1 MEGEIALKN
10 MKRNK
15 KKYRITILSLFV
27 SIVLFI
33 AFSGY
38 MKYALSGIDSYT
50 ELPNYDAILSYYL
63 TSENRISE
71 KDYLEEIAKNTD
83 IKKLFQYHIYH
94 LVTDTNLNK
103 KEYYNDKFYELEQTS
118 IARMDNV
125 LLLQVNDKTYQ
136 NMLKAINKKEIKLK
150 ALELLNNMNLKDRC
164 NHFPKELS
172 GGEQQRVAIARAL
185 INNPTIIL
193 ADEPTGSLDPENE
206 TKILKILKKLSD
218 DGKCVIVVSHSN
230 EILRYADKVL
240 KIKDG
245 ELI

>member
-1 MEGEIALKN
+1 
-10 MKRNK
+10 
-15 KKYRITILSLFV
+15 
-27 SIVLFI
+27 
-33 AFSGY
+33 
-38 MKYALSGIDSYT
+38 
-50 ELPNYDAILSYYL
+50 
-63 TSENRISE
+63 
-71 KDYLEEIAKNTD
+71 
-83 IKKLFQYHIYH
+83 
-94 LVTDTNLNK
+94 
-103 KEYYNDKFYELEQTS
+103 
-118 IARMDNV
+118 
-125 LLLQVNDKTYQ
+125 
-136 NMLKAINKKEIKLK
+136 
-150 ALELLNNMNLKDRC
+150 MNLKDRC

>member
-1 MEGEIALKN
+1 MKEVLKIENLTKTYIKSKRKFCVLSNVNYNFNSNTFYCINGKSGAGKTTLIEILGLLKN
-10 MKRNK
+10 YENGKLIINGKDTSELSEKEKAIIRNQKIGFVFQSFYLIPTMTALENVMLPLYVNK
-15 KKYRITILSLFV
+15 K
-27 SIVLFI
+27 
-33 AFSGY
+33 
-38 MKYALSGIDSYT
+38 
-50 ELPNYDAILSYYL
+50 
-63 TSENRISE
+63 
-71 KDYLEEIAKNTD
+71 
-83 IKKLFQYHIYH
+83 
-94 LVTDTNLNK
+94 
-103 KEYYNDKFYELEQTS
+103 
-118 IARMDNV
+118 
-125 LLLQVNDKTYQ
+125 
-136 NMLKAINKKEIKLK
+136 INKKEIKLK

>member
-1 MEGEIALKN
+1 MTALEN
-10 MKRNK
+10 VMLPLYVNK
-15 KKYRITILSLFV
+15 K
-27 SIVLFI
+27 
-33 AFSGY
+33 
-38 MKYALSGIDSYT
+38 
-50 ELPNYDAILSYYL
+50 
-63 TSENRISE
+63 
-71 KDYLEEIAKNTD
+71 
-83 IKKLFQYHIYH
+83 
-94 LVTDTNLNK
+94 
-103 KEYYNDKFYELEQTS
+103 
-118 IARMDNV
+118 
-125 LLLQVNDKTYQ
+125 
-136 NMLKAINKKEIKLK
+136 INKKEIKLK

>member
-1 MEGEIALKN
+1 MKEVLKIENLTKTYIKSKRKFCVLNNINYNFNSNTFYCINGKSGAGKTTLIEILGLLKN
-10 MKRNK
+10 YENGKLIINGKDTSELSEKEKAIIRNQKIGFVFQSFYLIPTMTALENVMLPLYVNK
-15 KKYRITILSLFV
+15 K
-27 SIVLFI
+27 
-33 AFSGY
+33 
-38 MKYALSGIDSYT
+38 
-50 ELPNYDAILSYYL
+50 
-63 TSENRISE
+63 
-71 KDYLEEIAKNTD
+71 
-83 IKKLFQYHIYH
+83 
-94 LVTDTNLNK
+94 
-103 KEYYNDKFYELEQTS
+103 
-118 IARMDNV
+118 
-125 LLLQVNDKTYQ
+125 
-136 NMLKAINKKEIKLK
+136 INKKEIKLK

-230 EILRYADKVL
+230 EILKYADKVL